1 MLRNDKKRSIF
12 APAKENNSMHLES
25 ESSLKDQKN
34 DSVYQKIYE
43 LEQNHF
49 ETFEG
54 YVVNDK
60 LKQTTT
66 KSLILAQD
74 ERQRQA

>member
-34 DSVYQKIYE
+34 DSVYHKDI
-43 LEQNHF
+43 
-49 ETFEG
+49 
-54 YVVNDK
+54 
-60 LKQTTT
+60 QTRT
-66 KSLILAQD
+66 
-74 ERQRQA
+74 EPF

>member
-1 MLRNDKKRSIF
+1 MTACII
-12 APAKENNSMHLES
+12 
-25 ESSLKDQKN
+25 
-34 DSVYQKIYE
+34 KIYE

-74 ERQRQA
+74 ER